1 MIGNL
6 SATDVFTI
14 IVVGSFVLGGLGA
27 YIFRPKK
34 KKQD

>member
-1 MIGNL
+1 MDWKP
-6 SATDVFTI
+6 TPVEVVI
-14 IVVGSFVLGGLGA
+14 IITVASFVLAGIGA